1 MSSLDG
7 VFSPAPICTS
17 GADMGRVS
25 TFLASP
31 QASPHMPASTS
42 PETTG
47 SGYSDAE
54 WNRLVKKLDAAS
66 LRGGSPPDA
75 AASWSTSPSRKGA
88 QPLPSSPPA
97 VRALPLRGH
106 PGTILFA
113 ASGAGSGGKSARV
126 PHSALSPSAAADGRR
141 AGAAQS
147 VVDSARAA
155 EARAPTGVRI
165 SSYSPNMP
173 SRNTRIPHS
182 ALSPSATGA
191 AAAASGNGALFP
203 KASPQPKTSPAEG
216 LSVFCLA
223 PYSAPPHV
231 ARHGAT
237 TSELYQRHL
246 SAQQQEAAAYLFKSE
261 LDIKDSAIAAALA
274 SHRGQ
279 PNRSDGR

>member
-1 MSSLDG
+1 LHLMSNLDG
-7 VFSPAPICTS
+7 AFSPAPIRTS
-17 GADMGRVS
+17 DADLSRGGS
-25 TFLASP
+25 PKASP
-31 QASPHMPASTS
+31 QASPIPSTS

-47 SGYSDAE
+47 CGYSDAE

-66 LRGGSPPDA
+66 LRGSPPAA

-88 QPLPSSPPA
+88 QPAVTSSPPPP
-97 VRALPLRGH
+97 VQALPLRGH
-106 PGTILFA
+106 PGTMLFA
-113 ASGAGSGGKSARV
+113 ASGTGGGGKSSRV
-126 PHSALSPSAAADGRR
+126 PHSALSPSAATDGRK
-141 AGAAQS
+141 AGAAQA
-147 VVDSARAA
+147 VADSARAA

-191 AAAASGNGALFP
+191 AGAASGNGALFP
-203 KASPQPKTSPAEG
+203 KASPPPKPAAG

-231 ARHGAT
+231 VRNGAT

-246 SAQQQEAAAYLFKSE
+246 STEQQEAAAYLFKSE

-279 PNRSDGR
+279 PNRPDGR